1 MPAFFLIRTMYII
14 ETLFPIVAIAF
25 LAWLAARHQIVSDPE
40 VQALEKLTFTWLVP
54 CMLFYGTATADLPD
68 VMDWDLLWSY
78 YLAILAVYLGGM
90 LIARLRFGPGQVR
103 HSVIGM
109 GCAYPNVTIL
119 GIPICLEL
127 LGEAAFVPMFMLI
140 SLNNLLILSFGTV
153 LAELKREEG
162 SAVRAHLAK
171 IGAGLVKNPIS
182 GSLIAGIL
190 VNLAGIPI
198 YGPLLESLE
207 LLSRAAIPA
216 ALLTL
221 GAGLNRYR
229 VKGEIT
235 MALVLTGMKLLVL
248 PGLVWFLA
256 FFVFDLD
263 ILWARTAVLLACM
276 PVGITVYVFSIRYRN
291 CENLVATAI
300 VLSCMLSVFSIS
312 FYAFLLG
319 I

>member
-1 MPAFFLIRTMYII
+1 MYIL

-25 LAWLAARHQIVSDPE
+25 LAWLAARRQIVADAE
-40 VQALEKLTFTWLVP
+40 IRGLEKVTFNFLVP
-54 CMLFYGTATADLPD
+54 CMLFTGTATASLPA
-68 VMDWDLLWSY
+68 VMDWDLLWGY
-78 YLAILAVYLGGM
+78 YVAILATYLAGM
-90 LIARLRFGPGQVR
+90 VIARLRYGPGQVR
-103 HSVIGM
+103 LSVIGM

-162 SAVRAHLAK
+162 RALRTHLLK
-171 IGAGLVKNPIS
+171 IGGGLLRNPIS
-182 GSLIAGIL
+182 GSLIAGAA
-190 VNLAGIPI
+190 VNLAGIPV
-198 YGPLLESLE
+198 YAPVLASLE

-216 ALLTL
+216 ALMAL

-229 VKGEIT
+229 ISGEVP

-248 PGLVWFLA
+248 PGLVWLLT

-276 PVGITVYVFSIRYRN
+276 PVGITVYVFSIRYRT

-300 VLSCMLSVFSIS
+300 VLSCMLSVLSIS

-319 I
+319 V

>member
-1 MPAFFLIRTMYII
+1 MPAFFLIRTMYIL

-25 LAWLAARHQIVSDPE
+25 LACVAARRQIVSDPE

-103 HSVIGM
+103 LSVIGM

-162 SAVRAHLAK
+162 SALCAHLGK

>member
-1 MPAFFLIRTMYII
+1 MPAFLLVRTMYIL
-14 ETLFPIVAIAF
+14 EPLFPIVAIAF
-25 LAWLAARHQIVSDPE
+25 LAWLAARLQIVKDVE

-54 CMLFYGTATADLPD
+54 CMLFYGTATAELPD

-78 YLAILAVYLGGM
+78 YLAILLVYLGGM
-90 LIARLRFGPGQVR
+90 LIARFRFGPGQVR
-103 HSVIGM
+103 LSVIGM

-140 SLNNLLILSFGTV
+140 SLNNLLILSFGTI

-162 SAVRAHLAK
+162 SALRAHLAR

-190 VNLAGIPI
+190 VNLAGVPV
-198 YGPLLESLE
+198 YAPLLESLE

-263 ILWARTAVLLACM
+263 VLWARTAVLLACM
-276 PVGITVYVFSIRYRN
+276 PVGITVYVFSIRYKS

-300 VLSCMLSVFSIS
+300 VMSCMLSVLSIS
-312 FYAFLLG
+312 LFAVLLHL
-319 I
+319 

>member
-1 MPAFFLIRTMYII
+1 MYII

-103 HSVIGM
+103 LSVIGM

>member
-103 HSVIGM
+103 LSVIGM

>member
-1 MPAFFLIRTMYII
+1 MPAFLLVRAMYIV

-25 LAWLAARHQIVSDPE
+25 LAWLAARLQIVKDVE

-54 CMLFYGTATADLPD
+54 CMLFYGTATAELPD

-78 YLAILAVYLGGM
+78 YLAILLVYLGGM
-90 LIARLRFGPGQVR
+90 LIARFRFGPGQVR
-103 HSVIGM
+103 LSVIGM

-140 SLNNLLILSFGTV
+140 SLNNLLILSFGTI

-162 SAVRAHLAK
+162 SALRAHLAR

-198 YGPLLESLE
+198 YAPLLDSLE

-263 ILWARTAVLLACM
+263 VLWARTAVLLACM
-276 PVGITVYVFSIRYRN
+276 PVGITVYVFSIRYKS

-300 VLSCMLSVFSIS
+300 VMSCMLSVLSIS
-312 FYAFLLG
+312 LFAVLLHL
-319 I
+319 

>member
-1 MPAFFLIRTMYII
+1 MPAFLLVRAMYIL

-25 LAWLAARHQIVSDPE
+25 LAWLAARLQIVKDVE

-54 CMLFYGTATADLPD
+54 CMLFYGTATAELPD

-78 YLAILAVYLGGM
+78 YLAILLVYLGGM
-90 LIARLRFGPGQVR
+90 LIARFRFGPGQVR
-103 HSVIGM
+103 LSVIGM

-140 SLNNLLILSFGTV
+140 SLNNLLILSFGTI

-162 SAVRAHLAK
+162 SALRAHLAR

-190 VNLAGIPI
+190 VNLAGVPV
-198 YGPLLESLE
+198 YAPLLESLE

-263 ILWARTAVLLACM
+263 VLWARTAVLLACM
-276 PVGITVYVFSIRYRN
+276 PVGITVYVFSIRYKS

-300 VLSCMLSVFSIS
+300 VMSCMLSVLSIS
-312 FYAFLLG
+312 LFAVLLHL
-319 I
+319 